1 MVVIALAATGPLATA
16 DKSNEN
22 WCYELRIYT
31 PAEGKADALH
41 KRFREHTVELFKKH
55 GMTNVGY
62 FNALDPADE
71 RLYYILS
78 YPDRE
83 TRDAS
88 WKSFLDDPA
97 WKTAHAESEKN
108 GKLVRKIESQFL
120 HPTPYSPQIK
130 SAAEGAARVFE
141 LRTYTATPGNL
152 KNLHQR
158 FSDHTVDL
166 FEKHG
171 MQNIGYWE
179 LDDGQKGSDET
190 LIYLLAHKS
199 KEARDASFDA
209 FRQDPDWVK
218 ARDASEK
225 NAGGSLTAKD
235 GVQSLM
241 LKPTDYSPMK

>member
-1 MVVIALAATGPLATA
+1 MVVIALAAAGPLAA
-16 DKSNEN
+16 AEKSSEN

-41 KRFREHTVELFKKH
+41 KRFREHTVDLFKKH

-88 WKSFLDDPA
+88 WKSFLNDPA

-108 GKLVRKIESQFL
+108 GKLVSKIESQFL
-120 HPTPYSPQIK
+120 HPTAYSPQVK
-130 SAAEGAARVFE
+130 VTADGAPRVFE

-158 FSDHTVDL
+158 FSDHTVEL

-218 ARDASEK
+218 AREASEK